1 MSLPV
6 ETVTYRQV
14 ELAALECLIR
24 RHYGKEYD
32 LIRVLGVT
40 NGAYRRV
47 EASAER
53 VRGVKR

>member
-1 MSLPV
+1 M